1 MKTRVQVNYWQYL
14 TSGESILL
22 VDLDVASAF
31 LIWMLELFTD
41 KI

>member
-1 MKTRVQVNYWQYL
+1 MKTRVQVNYWQDL
-14 TSGESILL
+14 TTGESILL

-31 LIWMLELFTD
+31 LISMIELSTD